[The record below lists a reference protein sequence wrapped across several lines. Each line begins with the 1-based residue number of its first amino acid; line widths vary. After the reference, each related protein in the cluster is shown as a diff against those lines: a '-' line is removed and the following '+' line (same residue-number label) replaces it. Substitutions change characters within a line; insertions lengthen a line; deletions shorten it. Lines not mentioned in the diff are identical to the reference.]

1 MGEYMTKQEEINQ
14 LCKMFNSLSEAL
26 TLDRTNKK
34 LQNNVDELRMHIH
47 RMRLNLTPETLSTKQ
62 LEEINSRILKIVK

>member
-1 MGEYMTKQEEINQ
+1 MGECMTKQEEINQ

>member
-1 MGEYMTKQEEINQ
+1 MTKQEEINQ
-14 LCKMFNSLSEAL
+14 LCSMLNSLSETL

-62 LEEINSRILKIVK
+62 LQEINSRILKIVKE

>member
-1 MGEYMTKQEEINQ
+1 MTKQEEINQ